1 MEITPGL
8 YIVATP
14 IGNLEDISHRA
25 VRMLNSVDM
34 IYCED
39 TRVSKKLLNHYKI
52 KKQLFVYNDFSSEIS
67 RSEILDKLMDNKA
80 IALIS
85 DAGTPLIS
93 DPGYKLVRLCRQKKI
108 PIFTIPGPSALT
120 SSVVLSGLPT
130 DKIYFLGFLPST
142 ISKRKQELQKIKNLD
157 ATVVIFEIAKKIHK
171 TLEEIQNS
179 FGDIEIVIIREMT
192 KIFEETITDKI
203 SDVIDEINEKPI
215 KGETVILFSTSKII
229 AKNLDFTEVEND
241 IKKLINDLP
250 VKQITNIIQMKY
262 NLPKKM
268 VYDLCLKS
276 KETE

>member
-25 VRMLNSVDM
+25 VRILNSVDM

-52 KKQLFVYNDFSSEIS
+52 KKQLYIYNDFSSEIS

-157 ATVVIFEIAKKIHK
+157 ATVVIFENAKKIHK

-203 SDVIDEINEKPI
+203 SNVIDEINEKPI